1 MSDAA
6 PRTEPLAGRCL
17 CGGVTFRVRPKH
29 QAMDVCHC
37 GQCRRW
43 SGGAWMT
50 VECDPASFAVEPP
63 EAVAVYASSGHA
75 ERGFCRTC
83 GSTLF
88 WRMRDGSLLTV
99 SAQAFEHPER
109 FAFATEI
116 FIDHKPGNY
125 AFANATKKMTQAE
138 VLAQFPEIAG

>member
-1 MSDAA
+1 MSQPD
-6 PRTEPLAGRCL
+6 PLPGQCL
-17 CGGVTFRVRPKH
+17 CGAVRFTVRPKH
-29 QAMDVCHC
+29 MAMDVCHC

-50 VECDPASFAVEPP
+50 VECEPGSFSIRNDDGLSL
-63 EAVAVYASSGHA
+63 YGSSDHA

-88 WRMRDGSLLTV
+88 WRMRDNALLTV

-109 FAFATEI
+109 FTFASEI
-116 FIDHKPGNY
+116 FIDNKPGNY
-125 AFANATKKMTQAE
+125 AFANDTKKMTEAE
-138 VLAQFPEIAG
+138 VLAQFPGIAG